1 MDEDGVLGR
10 RRFDISG
17 GINLGAFM
25 ESGPDSEQPDSS
37 PPSSDQ
43 TDEEQP
49 VDLVSAAAAEQ
60 QLNWGLMAA
69 LVAATTA
76 LGIVIGLQAPPMLAA
91 PLLLLLS
98 AGAFALTERWAP
110 NPSTRYLGLVW
121 AIIALRTLDGLI
133 LDLLAWGWL
142 GEGTQASILAMM
154 LLGALAVGNVA
165 YSQRHDSDLIAAQ
178 ATIILLL
185 IATSAGSIGGAEAT
199 AMGIVLATMVL
210 HTLAYAR
217 NSGTLATLGVAASN
231 LWIGLHA
238 LVGGGH
244 VFELSLVDLEDP
256 ILLVGLLGTVNAI
269 NATAAYHLNGRP
281 DWFGDIAERLGFHRP
296 SVWALSIVL
305 GIIGASMTILDQRT
319 SSDAAFALLTVVLF
333 AFTASY
339 IEVKSTTLA
348 GAGRVA
354 SMAAPGLALL
364 LIGTPLGLATPST
377 FQHLLSISGALLIG
391 IGALLDEDVSMRP
404 FAALVVLIT
413 LLSVVTFDGGRSL
426 ATVAIGATSTS
437 ILLLL
442 RHGSLVSDEV
452 LISAGLGITVL
463 ITFVTDLSDGG
474 YVMVVLIGALFAG
487 LGLVATRRASA
498 PIAALVMIGPWLWAI
513 VFGLGIEDRLL
524 GGAAALSPLN
534 EQPLGLLLL
543 AATIMQ
549 APVGWRAGRYEVVLP
564 TPGALE
570 ELTQSMRRS
579 GLLRVWTVGWVAALI
594 GIAWTSSALTP
605 IWGIPIISAAVVVHL
620 VAQRSGSSSMTP
632 VLLVAALGSLAI
644 LLTTRRGWDVLP
656 LALIIAVIPPSL
668 GGFDL
673 KASRI
678 WTLSLAALAALLIS
692 SELFTPASSGTSTDS
707 VTEVWIIV
715 ALVLGMVA
723 YYLPRSS
730 RLEQMIM
737 PSSTMLVLLLALMW
751 YASDVEWG
759 VVVTTLGFICAG
771 AWLSGRGE
779 VRLALRSIQ
788 KRSSLL
794 EQHRS
799 KMALIDSMPA
809 EGNARLIDPE
819 LMTLLERKQ
828 GDSLTA
834 EEAEEMLLKG
844 VSHRPIIVLAL
855 ISAAGM
861 ACLVQVWF
869 AGTAGAPLILALTA
883 SSALL
888 FVFLGR
894 WSAKRYALPL
904 PDVLGVELPIVWCGA
919 ALSLVFIAGRLSTAS
934 VVSSSDPTLDHLVL
948 MISLMCLAAVAAIG
962 VDDIARRLR
971 SAMLGMG
978 AILLGSRLLVAV
990 FGRFPAP
997 FYLDPRSGD
1006 AWFWEP
1012 EWLVVEALLLLC
1024 WFTLRTLYPIGKEDG
1039 NRERS
1044 RRDSL
1049 MTRSLGLMA
1058 LGAGPVGIVV
1068 ATDVG
1073 VRSLRT
1079 RHPSGTALV
1088 TILLLG
1094 SLLAM
1099 TAWWSRVDAA
1109 FDQIALVFGALAGL
1123 VVIWS
1128 IPNVRAA
1135 WTEPW
1140 IWSMH
1145 LLFII
1150 GIFTSQTNFTR
1161 LGPFVFIVLSSIT
1174 WITGLLQRRR
1184 MFRSFAIVD
1193 LLVAWG
1199 VAGLTAGTDMVVW
1212 VGLLVGTT
1220 ALLGVVT
1227 WLNQTRSDLISDD

>member
-1 MDEDGVLGR
+1 MDDDGVLGR
-10 RRFDISG
+10 RRFDLSG
-17 GINLGAFM
+17 AIDIDAFM
-25 ESGPDSEQPDSS
+25 EAEPGPTRQDSVS
-37 PPSSDQ
+37 SSDDGAQ
-43 TDEEQP
+43 SVEII
-49 VDLVSAAAAEQ
+49 SGAKAEQ

-76 LGIVIGLQAPPMLAA
+76 LGIAIGLEAPPMLAA

-98 AGAFALTERWAP
+98 AGAFALTEHWAP
-110 NPSTRYLGLVW
+110 KPSTRYLGLVW

-142 GEGTQASILAMM
+142 GEGTQASIFAMA

-185 IATSAGSIGGAEAT
+185 IATSAGSIGGPEAT
-199 AMGIVLATMVL
+199 AIGIILATMVL

-217 NSGTLATLGVAASN
+217 DSGTLTTLGVAASN

-244 VFELSLVDLEDP
+244 IFELSLVDLDDP
-256 ILLVGLLGTVNAI
+256 MLLVGLLGTVNAI
-269 NATAAYHLNGRP
+269 NATAAYHLNGRS
-281 DWFGDIAERLGFHRP
+281 DWFGDIAERLGFNRP

-305 GIIGASMTILDQRT
+305 GIIGASMTILDQRA
-319 SSDAAFALLTVVLF
+319 SSDASFALLTVVLF

-339 IEVKSTTLA
+339 IEVKSPTPVR
-348 GAGRVA
+348 AGRVA
-354 SMAAPGLALL
+354 SMAAPGLVLL
-364 LIGTPLGLATPST
+364 LIGDPFALTTPST
-377 FQHLLSISGALLIG
+377 FRHLLSI
-391 IGALLDEDVSMRP
+391 IGALLVGLGMLLDEDASMRP
-404 FAALVVLIT
+404 LAALAILPT
-413 LLSVVTFDGGRSL
+413 LLCVVALDGGRSL

-463 ITFVTDLSDGG
+463 ITFVTDMSDGG
-474 YVMVVLIGALFAG
+474 YVMVMLLGALFAG
-487 LGLVATRRASA
+487 LGLVATHRASA
-498 PIAALVMIGPWLWAI
+498 SIAALVMIGPWLWAI

-524 GGAAALSPLN
+524 GGAAALSPLD

-543 AATIMQ
+543 AATILQ

-579 GLLRVWTVGWVAALI
+579 GLLRVWTVGWVSALI
-594 GIAWTSSALTP
+594 GIAWTSATLTP
-605 IWGIPIISAAVVVHL
+605 VWGVTVISVAVIIHL
-620 VAQRSGSSSMTP
+620 VAQRSGSSTMTP

-644 LLTTRRGWDVLP
+644 LLVTRRGWDVLP
-656 LALIIAVIPPSL
+656 LAIIIAAIPPSV
-668 GGFDL
+668 GGFDM

-678 WTLSLAALAALLIS
+678 WTLSLAALAALLITA
-692 SELFTPASSGTSTDS
+692 ELFASASGNTSLHPI
-707 VTEVWIIV
+707 TEVWVIV
-715 ALVLGMVA
+715 ALVFGMVA

-730 RLEQMIM
+730 RLEQMII
-737 PSSTMLVLLLALMW
+737 PSSTMLILLLALMW
-751 YASDVEWG
+751 YASEVKWG
-759 VVVTTLGFICAG
+759 IVATTLGFIGAG
-771 AWLSGRGE
+771 AWLAGRGE
-779 VRLALRSIQ
+779 VRLALHSIQ

-794 EQHRS
+794 EQHRA

-834 EEAEEMLLKG
+834 EEAEALLLKD

-855 ISAAGM
+855 ITAAGL
-861 ACLVQVWF
+861 AGLIQVWF

-883 SSALL
+883 TSALL

-894 WSAKRYALPL
+894 WSARRYDLPL
-904 PDVLGVELPIVWCGA
+904 PDVFGVELPVAWCGA
-919 ALSLVFIAGRLSTAS
+919 ILSLVFIAGRLSTAS
-934 VVSSSDPTLDHLVL
+934 VVSASDPTLDYLTL
-948 MISLMCLAAVAAIG
+948 MVALMGLAGAAAIG
-962 VDDIARRLR
+962 VDDVARRLR

-978 AILLGSRLLVAV
+978 VLLLCARLLASV
-990 FGRFPAP
+990 FGRFPVP
-997 FYLDPRSGD
+997 FSLDPRSGD

-1012 EWLVVEALLLLC
+1012 EWLAVEALLLLC
-1024 WFTLRTLYPIGKEDG
+1024 WFTLRTLYPVGREEG
-1039 NRERS
+1039 TRERS
-1044 RRDSL
+1044 RRDTL
-1049 MTRSLGLMA
+1049 MIRSLGLMA
-1058 LGAGPVGIVV
+1058 LGAGPVGVVV

-1088 TILLLG
+1088 SLLLLG
-1094 SLLAM
+1094 SILAM
-1099 TAWWSRVDAA
+1099 TAWWARADAA
-1109 FDQIALVFGALAGL
+1109 FDEISLIFGAFAGL
-1123 VVIWS
+1123 VVVWS
-1128 IPNVRAA
+1128 VPNVRAA

-1150 GIFTSQTNFTR
+1150 GVFTSQTNFTR
-1161 LGPFVFIVLSSIT
+1161 LGPLVFIFLSSIT

-1199 VAGLTAGTDMVVW
+1199 VAGLTAGSDIVVW
-1212 VGLLVGTT
+1212 LGLLVGTT

-1227 WLNQTRSDLISDD
+1227 WLNQTRADLFIDD